1 MAVPRGPNESIHQRS
16 LPMARFVAKVDPIGR
31 TRRGLISRTAASVVV
46 CSLALLATAAILPA
60 LGAQEPAEPQLG
72 SEEAATDA
80 TVPTDVTS
88 PEPTR
93 EAAEAA
99 RTVYLESDRELKKL
113 VGELTTLQTNYQ
125 KRGVDRAERAQ
136 LEADF
141 EVAKTA
147 AQTTSRRLEE
157 AALTVV
163 QAGIPTRATVDDI
176 DIAMPVYQSA
186 RKVCS
191 AMVAAA
197 IKTDDP
203 EQALVLLDT
212 LERSGAFDGDVLMMG
227 ATASMLLSRIDD
239 ADAYLEKLSSVGGS
253 ADKQAQINELKE
265 ALEDERKK
273 VNEEMAIRAAE
284 AEADDLPRVRISTSA
299 GDIVLELFENQA
311 PNTVANFIS
320 LVEKGFY
327 AGTPFHRVIP
337 EFMAQ
342 GGDPTG
348 RGDGDP
354 GYAIPCETGKPNARK
369 HFRGSISMAHAG
381 KDTGGSQFFLTFRPT
396 EHLDGKHTVF
406 GRVIEGFD
414 VLPKINRTQTPDGR
428 VIPGIKPDTIVT
440 AEVVRKRPHDYVPET
455 LPAVKKSK

>member
-1 MAVPRGPNESIHQRS
+1 
-16 LPMARFVAKVDPIGR
+16 MARFVTWLGR
-31 TRRGLISRTAASVVV
+31 SGGEERSRHGRVSGARSVFLAAL
-46 CSLALLATAAILPA
+46 CAAAIVVPCDMLR
-60 LGAQEPAEPQLG
+60 AQEAAPDAPAEAG
-72 SEEAATDA
+72 TASDG
-80 TVPTDVTS
+80 
-88 PEPTR
+88 EPTR

-99 RTVYLESDRELKKL
+99 RNAFLESERELKQL
-113 VGELTTLQTNYQ
+113 VGQLSSFQTEYQ
-125 KRGVDRAERAQ
+125 RNGSDRPK

-141 EVAKTA
+141 EIAKAA
-147 AQTTSRRLEE
+147 AQVASRKLE
-157 AALTVV
+157 AASMVV
-163 QAGIPTRATVDDI
+163 VRAGIPKRGEVDDI
-176 DIAMPVYQSA
+176 DVAMPVYQSA

-212 LERSGAFDGDVLMMG
+212 LERVGAIDGDVLMMG

-239 ADAYLEKLSSVGGS
+239 ADAFLAKLSAVGGS
-253 ADKQAQINELKE
+253 DDKQARVNELKD
-265 ALEDERKK
+265 ALEEERKK
-273 VNEEMAIRAAE
+273 VAEEMAIRAVEE
-284 AEADDLPRVRISTSA
+284 AADDLPRVRIITSA
-299 GDIVLELFENQA
+299 GDVVLELFENQA
-311 PNTVANFIS
+311 PNTVANFVN

-354 GYAIPCETGKPNARK
+354 GYAIPCETGEPNARK

-406 GRVIEGFD
+406 GRVIEGFE
-414 VLPKINRTQTPDGR
+414 VLPKIKRTQTPDGR
-428 VIPGIKPDTIVT
+428 PIPGIKPDTIVA
-440 AEVVRKRPHDYVPET
+440 AEVVRKRPHDYEPDK
-455 LPAVKKSK
+455 LSAPKKPR

>member
-1 MAVPRGPNESIHQRS
+1 
-16 LPMARFVAKVDPIGR
+16 MARFVKQLERLGGAGRRREAHLSR
-31 TRRGLISRTAASVVV
+31 TRTVFLAALCVAAIVAPFGMVRAQETAPLASVE
-46 CSLALLATAAILPA
+46 AGAAPD
-60 LGAQEPAEPQLG
+60 G
-72 SEEAATDA
+72 
-80 TVPTDVTS
+80 
-88 PEPTR
+88 EPTR

-99 RTVYLESDRELKKL
+99 RDAFQESEHELKQLVGQLSSLQTEYQRNGSDRS
-113 VGELTTLQTNYQ
+113 TI
-125 KRGVDRAERAQ
+125 
-136 LEADF
+136 EADF
-141 EVAKTA
+141 DVAKAA
-147 AQTTSRRLEE
+147 AQEASRKLE
-157 AALTVV
+157 AASLVV
-163 QAGIPTRATVDDI
+163 VRAGIPKRGEVDDI

-203 EQALVLLDT
+203 EQALSLLDT
-212 LERSGAFDGDVLMMG
+212 LERVGAIDGDVLMMG

-239 ADAYLEKLSSVGGS
+239 ADAFLDKLSAVGGS
-253 ADKQAQINELKE
+253 ADKQAQVNELKD
-265 ALEDERKK
+265 ALEEERKK
-273 VNEEMAIRAAE
+273 VAEEMAIRAVE
-284 AEADDLPRVRISTSA
+284 ETADDLPRVRISTSA
-299 GDIVLELFENQA
+299 GDFVLELFENQA
-311 PNTVANFIS
+311 PNTVANFVN

-354 GYAIPCETGKPNARK
+354 GYAIPCETGEPNARK

-406 GRVIEGFD
+406 GRVIEGFE
-414 VLPKINRTQTPDGR
+414 VLPKIKRTQTPDGR
-428 VIPGIKPDTIVT
+428 PIPGIKPDTIVA
-440 AEVVRKRPHDYVPET
+440 AEVVRKRPHDYEPT
-455 LPAVKKSK
+455 KLPARKKPR